1 MRRPMLRV
9 PTGSFCCGML
19 SAFADGARRSIS
31 PVCVRVA
38 RGTFRS
44 AFRVRHCC
52 RFFVIVSSSRSLIFL
67 PFRSLINAALQKM
80 SIFENAALVRGR
92 APVYPRTPISK
103 EHIGEDDFGH
113 RFDDGYYP
121 RTQARVVPPFDG
133 YVAVEIGAA
142 FFAHRFLC
150 K

>member
-1 MRRPMLRV
+1 MRRPMLWV
-9 PTGSFCCGML
+9 PTESFCCGML

-67 PFRSLINAALQKM
+67 PFRSLINAVLQKM

-92 APVYPRTPISK
+92 APFGIQIRALRFRRSISARTISV
-103 EHIGEDDFGH
+103 IASMTGTILGH
-113 RFDDGYYP
+113 RHASCRPSTDMS
-121 RTQARVVPPFDG
+121 
-133 YVAVEIGAA
+133 
-142 FFAHRFLC
+142 LS